1 MNKIPKKYIKN
12 LIIVLE
18 IYLAIFLLGLILRC
32 FIVSWVLS
40 IYVLFYGGH
49 AASFVFAAW
58 LGVYAG
64 NNYKR
69 RWFFPIVGVLVYYIL
84 FYLIFVTF
92 TLADFNLSP
101 NNTGDIKVSK
111 SNGSVVDIKEDLANF
126 IENNVI
132 VISVAMMIAVL
143 SFIIRLLTKWKIAVV
158 IRAVLIAVVVA
169 AVTVPV
175 GVALNK
181 RYCPTYYKYPD
192 FFIEGNTISMVKDF
206 FGEFDI
212 KRDFVCAY
220 YTYTDEEGNSWYY
233 TMYYEE
239 GGVIRKIQME
249 IF

>member
-69 RWFFPIVGVLVYYIL
+69 RWFFPIVGVLVYYVL

-101 NNTGDIKVSK
+101 NDA
-111 SNGSVVDIKEDLANF
+111 EDMNF

-158 IRAVLIAVVVA
+158 IRAVLITAVVA

-192 FFIEGNTISMVKDF
+192 FFIDGNLTSIVKDF

-212 KRDFVCAY
+212 ATDYKCAY
-220 YTYTDEEGNSWYY
+220 YAYTDEQGNSWYY
-233 TMYYEE
+233 TMFHED
-239 GGVIRKIQME
+239 GVIKSISME
-249 IF
+249 VY

>member
-101 NNTGDIKVSK
+101 NDA
-111 SNGSVVDIKEDLANF
+111 EDMNF

-212 KRDFVCAY
+212 ILA
-220 YTYTDEEGNSWYY
+220 E
-233 TMYYEE
+233 
-239 GGVIRKIQME
+239 
-249 IF
+249 